1 MHRFVW
7 LILTGWIWTCA
18 SPSGLAFGAQRG
30 IGTVAL
36 AELPREA
43 QQTVALIKKGGPYPY
58 KRDGVVF
65 GNFERRLPMHPRG
78 YYHEFTVVTPGA
90 RDRGARRLISG
101 KSGEL
106 YYTDDHYE
114 NFRRVLQ

>member
-1 MHRFVW
+1 V
-7 LILTGWIWTCA
+7 
-18 SPSGLAFGAQRG
+18 SPSGLAVGKQRG

-43 QQTVALIKKGGPYPY
+43 QQTVALIKKGGPFPY

-65 GNFERRLPMHPRG
+65 GNFEKRLPMHQRG
-78 YYHEFTVVTPGA
+78 YYHEFTVVTPGS
-90 RDRGARRLISG
+90 RDRGARRVISG
-101 KSGEL
+101 RDGEL

-114 NFRRVLQ
+114 SFRRVLQ